1 MLLYTGIE
9 MGTPIRQPE
18 RERVERD
25 GLVVRTYLPNDSSA
39 VWELHMEGLLA
50 TGADGYKRDSK
61 WDEDVRHIQEQY
73 LQPGS
78 HFWVVEDAGQV
89 GLIACSAVRRIDDTT
104 GEIKRMRVTKSRRRQ
119 GIALLL
125 LEIAEA
131 FCARQGYKRIVLDT
145 TDRQVAAQQLYL
157 RNGYIETG
165 SKFLESIST
174 TLCYY
179 AKDPL

>member
-1 MLLYTGIE
+1 MLLYTAIE

-25 GLVVRTYLPNDSSA
+25 GLVVRTYRPDDSNA
-39 VWELHMEGLLA
+39 VWDLHMEGMLD
-50 TGADGYKRDSK
+50 TGAADYERDPA
-61 WDEDVRHIQEQY
+61 WDDDVRHIQEQY

-78 HFWVVEDAGQV
+78 HFWVAEDTGHP

-131 FCARQGYKRIVLDT
+131 FCARQGYERIVLDT
-145 TDRQVAAQQLYL
+145 TDRQAAAQQLYL
-157 RNGYIETG
+157 GNGYIETG
-165 SKFLESIST
+165 SKFLGSMNT
-174 TLCYY
+174 TLRYY
-179 AKDPL
+179 ARELL